1 LQFKNS
7 KTIMKKPRL
16 LVFASGGGSGFQK
29 LVEATSTGA
38 LQAGIVAVVSNHPS
52 GGVYEKA
59 KHFKVPFIHFP
70 GPFDAEFY
78 EGIVESTRPDFIA
91 LSGWLKLAKGLNP
104 YNTFNIHP
112 GPLPRFGGPGLYG
125 HHVHEAVVAAYKKG
139 ELGHSEVSMHF
150 VTDEYD
156 KGPVFFRMPVPIE
169 PDDTPETLAKR
180 VNAVEHQF
188 QALVTD
194 MVVRGDISWNGVH
207 PDSLVVPDGYEYH
220 LPLQ

>member
-1 LQFKNS
+1 
-7 KTIMKKPRL
+7 MKKPRL
-16 LVFASGGGSGFQK
+16 LVFASGGVTNGGSGFGK
-29 LVEATSTGA
+29 LVEATQTGA
-38 LQAGIVAVVSNHPS
+38 LQADIVAVVSNHPF

-59 KHFKVPFIHFP
+59 KHSKTHFIHFP
-70 GPFDAEFY
+70 GPFDDTSFY

-104 YNTFNIHP
+104 WNTFNIHP

-125 HHVHEAVVAAYKKG
+125 HHVHEAVIAAYKNG
-139 ELGHSEVSMHF
+139 EVTHSEVSMHF

-169 PDDTPETLAKR
+169 PNDTAETLAKK

-194 MVVRGDISWNGVH
+194 MVVHGYISWNGIH
-207 PDSLVVPDGYEYH
+207 PDSLTVPDGYEYH